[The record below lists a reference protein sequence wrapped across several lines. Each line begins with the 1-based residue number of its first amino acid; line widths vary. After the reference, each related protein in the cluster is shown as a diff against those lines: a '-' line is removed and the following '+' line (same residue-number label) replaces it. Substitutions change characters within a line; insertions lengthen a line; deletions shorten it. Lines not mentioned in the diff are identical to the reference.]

1 MRFVP
6 NRSSRCADARARI
19 SLLADDELSEFERR
33 LLVRHLRGCGECGA
47 FMIDV
52 DAGVNALRGAPLVPL
67 ETEIVLPQRER
78 PRLRR
83 MRVLV
88 PATAA
93 LVLVVTGAIGGIDS
107 LRGNQLEPLGVVGGM
122 PSAVNH
128 GSRIIQGFT
137 VSGRLITQ

>member
-1 MRFVP
+1 
-6 NRSSRCADARARI
+6 
-19 SLLADDELSEFERR
+19 
-33 LLVRHLRGCGECGA
+33 
-47 FMIDV
+47 MIDI
-52 DAGVNALRGAPLVPL
+52 DAVVTALRSAPLVLP
-67 ETEIVLPQRER
+67 ETEIELPQRER

-83 MRVLV
+83 MRFVV

-93 LVLVVTGAIGGIDS
+93 LVLAVAGAVGSVDS
-107 LRGNQLEPLGVVGGM
+107 LRGNQLAPLGVVGGM

>member
-1 MRFVP
+1 
-6 NRSSRCADARARI
+6 
-19 SLLADDELSEFERR
+19 
-33 LLVRHLRGCGECGA
+33 
-47 FMIDV
+47 MIDV
-52 DAGVNALRGAPLVPL
+52 DAVVNALRGAPLVLL

>member
-1 MRFVP
+1 
-6 NRSSRCADARARI
+6 
-19 SLLADDELSEFERR
+19 LADDELSDFERR

-47 FMIDV
+47 FMIDI
-52 DAGVNALRGAPLVPL
+52 DAVVNALRGAPLVPL
-67 ETEIVLPQRER
+67 ETEIRLPQRER
-78 PRLRR
+78 PRLRGL
-83 MRVLV
+83 RVLV

-93 LVLVVTGAIGGIDS
+93 LVLAVTGAIGGVDS